1 MDRHCFV
8 LVLYPKRCVEFISD
22 IPMSRKSL
30 DFSALVI
37 LLVVIFYSD
46 FRDMGLSEMN
56 STHHFGYE
64 TSSKQC
70 RIIEFV
76 GCNLIVKSLV
86 QGVKRGV
93 KEGGRGGKKVLQPN
107 ITQQLL

>member
-1 MDRHCFV
+1 
-8 LVLYPKRCVEFISD
+8 
-22 IPMSRKSL
+22 MSRKSL

-56 STHHFGYE
+56 STHLFGYE
-64 TSSKQC
+64 TTSKQC

-76 GCNLIVKSLV
+76 GCDLIVKSLF
-86 QGVKRGV
+86 QGVN
-93 KEGGRGGKKVLQPN
+93 RGGEKFYNASYATAGVFGILEKG
-107 ITQQLL
+107 QLKF